1 MDAPSEYSPPSG
13 NTQAFLKV
21 SRLHSIKTKILT
33 FTLVATVIPALTLGT
48 LFYLQNTGFLNEK
61 ISQELRSNASQISR
75 ELDLWIKERLYD
87 IRVFSSS
94 YIVSENLAKI
104 SRHQGSHVENLVS
117 LNLIKEYLRSVRQ
130 KFVDY
135 KELVIVDLN
144 GDLVAT
150 SSSGETV
157 LEMPPDWIEQVRRGE
172 PIIGEPYLDPILGT
186 QVMLIAEPILTSSD
200 GLMGVV
206 GAKLSVKSVNTILES
221 YAQSGID
228 EVYLVNRQGT
238 LLVGKQVSSSPD
250 RIFRLDEKTARALF
264 GNPSK
269 PMTYSSYHGTT
280 VIGAMNIIPSLAWG
294 GIVEVDREKAFIQVW
309 HLQRLTLALVGGLLV
324 GLGLCA
330 YLLGLAIV
338 RPLNRLSRGADQVAA
353 GDLQVDLP
361 VSSRSEAGYLT
372 QVFNHMVA
380 RLRRNREVLA
390 SVNAALKEK
399 NRELHQL
406 SITDGLTGLY
416 NRKHLM
422 ETLEGEVIRS
432 KRHNHAFTL
441 LIIDI
446 DHFKMVNDNYG
457 HQKGD
462 AVLCRLAEIF
472 TKAVRDSDYVARY
485 GGEEFIALLTETEA
499 SGGLEVAERIRQST
513 AEKSIDE
520 HGASIC
526 VTVSIGMAVFPD
538 NGEDPQ
544 TLIHHADKALYT
556 AKEAGRNRVEKLF
569 C

>member
-1 MDAPSEYSPPSG
+1 MDAPYESPPPNE
-13 NTQAFLKV
+13 NTPTFLRV
-21 SRLHSIKTKILT
+21 SRLSSIKTKILT
-33 FTLVATVIPALTLGT
+33 FALVATVIPALTLGT
-48 LFYLQNTGFLNEK
+48 FFYFQNTSFLNEK
-61 ISQELRSNASQISR
+61 ISQELRSAASQISR
-75 ELDLWIKERLYD
+75 ELDLWMKERLYD
-87 IRVFSSS
+87 VRVFSSS

-104 SRHQGSHVENLVS
+104 LQDQGSHVENLVS

-144 GDLVAT
+144 GNLVAT

-157 LEMPPDWIEQVRRGE
+157 LEMPSNWIEQVRRGE
-172 PIIGEPYLDPILGT
+172 PVIGEPYLDPILNA

-206 GAKLSVKSVNTILES
+206 GAKLSVNAVNKILES
-221 YAQSGID
+221 YAHSGID
-228 EVYLVNRQGT
+228 EIYLVNQRGK
-238 LLVGKQVSSSPD
+238 LLAGKQVSSSPS
-250 RIFRLDEKTARALF
+250 RVFRLSEKTVREF
-264 GNPSK
+264 FDNPSK
-269 PMTYSSYHGTT
+269 PMTYSGYHGTT
-280 VIGAMNIIPSLAWG
+280 VIGALNVIPSLTWG
-294 GIVEVDREKAFIQVW
+294 GVVEVDRDKAFVRVSR
-309 HLQRLTLALVGGLLV
+309 LQRLTLALVGGLLV

-361 VSSRSEAGYLT
+361 VSSRSEVGYLT
-372 QVFNHMVA
+372 QVFNHMVG
-380 RLRRNREVLA
+380 RLRRNREALA

-422 ETLEGEVIRS
+422 DTLEGEVIRS
-432 KRHNHAFTL
+432 KRHYHAFTL

-446 DHFKMVNDNYG
+446 DHFKKINDNHG

-462 AVLCRLAEIF
+462 EVLRRLAEIF
-472 TKAVRDSDYVARY
+472 KKAVRDSDYVARY

-499 SGGLEVAERIRQST
+499 AGGLEVAERIRQSV
-513 AEKSIDE
+513 AEENVCKD
-520 HGASIC
+520 GDSIC

-538 NGEDPQ
+538 NGDDPQ
-544 TLIHHADKALYT
+544 TLIQNADNALYA
-556 AKEAGRNRVEKLF
+556 AKKAGRNRVEKLF
-569 C
+569 G